1 MKIKA
6 IFGGVLLVLFSTF
19 FISNASAGECSV
31 EDPCQ
36 TYAVMNG
43 NTVTNIIVCQPSVCG
58 SGMFNNQRVVPQVAA
73 DSTGQNRGG
82 YWGTESNGTFT
93 ISQSPAVNVKQEVI
107 NNVEVTVTM
116 HGEIK
121 STSSFEDT
129 VNKSPSEWFT
139 PVQLPVETKVE
150 ISAEDETMI
159 FNERITEEE
168 FDWDVWLSEFEFL
181 FLNINFFDMILSSW
195 GWFL

>member
-6 IFGGVLLVLFSTF
+6 VLGGVLLVLFSTF
-19 FISNASAGECSV
+19 FISGSSAGECSV

-36 TYAVMNG
+36 TYAVMSG
-43 NTVTNIIVCQPSVCG
+43 NSVVNIIVCQPSVCG

-73 DSTGQNRGG
+73 DSNGENRGG
-82 YWGTESNGTFT
+82 YWGSEANGVFT
-93 ISQSPAVNVKQEVI
+93 VSQSPSVNVKQEII
-107 NNVEVTVTM
+107 NDVEVSITM

-121 STSSFEDT
+121 STSTFEDT
-129 VNKSPSEWFT
+129 VNKASNEWFT
-139 PVQLPVETKVE
+139 PVQLPIDTKVE
-150 ISAEDETMI
+150 ISADDETML
-159 FNERITEEE
+159 FDTRVSKEE
-168 FDWDVWLSEFEFL
+168 FDWDVWLGEFEFL

>member
-6 IFGGVLLVLFSTF
+6 VLGGVLLVLFSTF
-19 FISNASAGECSV
+19 FVSNANAGECSV

-36 TYAVMNG
+36 TYAVMSG
-43 NTVTNIIVCQPSVCG
+43 NSVVNIIVCQPSVCG

-93 ISQSPAVNVKQEVI
+93 ISQSPSVNVKEEVVD
-107 NNVEVTVTM
+107 NVNVTVTM
-116 HGEIK
+116 NGEIK
-121 STSSFEDT
+121 STSTFEDT
-129 VNKSPSEWFT
+129 VNKSSSEWFT

-150 ISAEDETMI
+150 ISAEDETML
-159 FNERITEEE
+159 FDQRITKEE
-168 FDWDVWLSEFEFL
+168 FNFSVWLSEFELL
-181 FLNINFFDMILSSW
+181 FLNLNFFDMILSSW